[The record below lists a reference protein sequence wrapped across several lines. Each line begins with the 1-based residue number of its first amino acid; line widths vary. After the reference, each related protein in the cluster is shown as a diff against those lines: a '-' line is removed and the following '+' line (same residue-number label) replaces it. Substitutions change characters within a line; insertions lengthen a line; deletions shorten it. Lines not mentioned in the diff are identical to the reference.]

1 MLIPIQCIDSFNPN
15 VIFIIHAVTNK
26 DHIYPTTYHAHDFV
40 ELSIVTSG
48 QIRYTIEGEHY
59 ILKKGDVMV
68 FNPGVHHQALV
79 DVHTTCTELHIGIG
93 NLNID
98 CNAPN
103 YMKSLS
109 WPPIVAMK
117 KYENEFM
124 QCCKE
129 IEKEQRLRELGHSF
143 MLKALVMKLILI
155 LYREMD
161 ECSHPQSLEASQFAS
176 RDKKVIVQSLI
187 DYMSSYYM
195 EDISLDNI
203 SKNMYLSPVY
213 ISKIFKEET
222 GTSPINYLIQI
233 RLEKAKQILENNRIP
248 VNQVAKAVGYE
259 DAYYFSKLFKK
270 YYGVSPSAY
279 AKQNV
284 GQKKQMESTKDQ

>member
-1 MLIPIQCIDSFNPN
+1 MLIPIQCIDSFNPH
-15 VIFIIHAVTNK
+15 VLFIIHAVTNK
-26 DHIYPTTYHAHDFV
+26 DNIYPTTYHEHDFI

-48 QIRYTIEGEHY
+48 QIHYNIEGEHY
-59 ILKKGDVMV
+59 VLKKGDVMV
-68 FNPGVHHQALV
+68 FNPGVHHQTLIDHQTV
-79 DVHTTCTELHIGIG
+79 CTELHIGIG

-98 CNAPN
+98 CTSPN
-103 YMKSLS
+103 YMKSLN
-109 WPPIVAMK
+109 WPPIVTIE
-117 KYENEFM
+117 KYKNEFEE
-124 QCCKE
+124 CCKE
-129 IEKEQRLRELGHSF
+129 IEKEQRLRHLGHSF
-143 MLKALVMKLILI
+143 ILKALVMKLIIL

-161 ECSHPQSLEASQFAS
+161 ECSSPPSLQASQFAS

-187 DYMSSYYM
+187 DYMTSYYM

-233 RLEKAKQILENNRIP
+233 RLEKAKQILEKNNMPI
-248 VNQVAKAVGYE
+248 NLVAKAVGYE

-270 YYGVSPSAY
+270 YYGMAPSTY
-279 AKQNV
+279 GKQRL
-284 GQKKQMESTKDQ
+284 E

>member
-1 MLIPIQCIDSFNPN
+1 MLIPIQCIDSFNPH
-15 VIFIIHAVTNK
+15 VMFIIHAVTNK
-26 DHIYPTTYHAHDFV
+26 DNIYPTTYHTHDFV

-48 QIRYTIEGEHY
+48 QIHYTIEGEHHV
-59 ILKKGDVMV
+59 LKKGDVMV

-79 DVHTTCTELHIGIG
+79 DASTTCTELHIGIG

-109 WPPIVAMK
+109 WPPIVTIE
-117 KYENEFM
+117 KYRNEFE

-161 ECSHPQSLEASQFAS
+161 ECSQPPSLEASQFAS

-233 RLEKAKQILENNRIP
+233 RLEKAKQILENNTIP
-248 VNQVAKAVGYE
+248 INMVAKAVGYE

-270 YYGVSPSAY
+270 YYGMSPSTY
-279 AKQNV
+279 GKQKIA
-284 GQKKQMESTKDQ
+284 QKK

>member
-1 MLIPIQCIDSFNPN
+1 MLIPIQCIDSFNPH
-15 VIFIIHAVTNK
+15 VLFIIHAVTNK
-26 DHIYPTTYHAHDFV
+26 DSIYPTTYHEHDFV

-48 QIRYTIEGEHY
+48 QINYNIEGENY
-59 ILKKGDVMV
+59 VLKKGDVMV
-68 FNPGVHHQALV
+68 FNPGVHHQTII
-79 DVHTTCTELHIGIG
+79 DNHTTCTELHIGIG

-98 CNAPN
+98 CTSPN
-103 YMKSLS
+103 YMKSLN
-109 WPPIVAMK
+109 WPPIVNIQ
-117 KYENEFM
+117 KYKSEFEE
-124 QCCKE
+124 CCKE
-129 IEKEQRLRELGHSF
+129 IEKEQRLRHLGHSF
-143 MLKALVMKLILI
+143 ILKALVMQLIIL

-161 ECSHPQSLEASQFAS
+161 ECSSPPSLQASQFAN

-187 DYMSSYYM
+187 DYMTSYYM

-233 RLEKAKQILENNRIP
+233 RLEKAKHILEKNNMPI
-248 VNQVAKAVGYE
+248 NLVAKAVGYE

-270 YYGVSPSAY
+270 YYGMAPSTY
-279 AKQNV
+279 
-284 GQKKQMESTKDQ
+284 GKQMGN